1 MSDYANKKFW
11 LRAFD
16 RAVATAGQSALAV
29 FTAGATG
36 IMEID
41 GFQLLS
47 VTGLA
52 VAASIATSVAYP
64 GRILEGKKDEV
75 SKEEILDQILEEVE
89 KPSEYVPKH
98 RKEGKHAL

>member
-1 MSDYANKKFW
+1 MALF
-11 LRAFD
+11 
-16 RAVATAGQSALAV
+16 AGRYPARTPIPVENARVESASQ
-29 FTAGATG
+29 TG

-64 GRILEGKKDEV
+64 GRILEEKKDVV
-75 SKEEILDQILEEVE
+75 SKEEILDQIIDEVE